1 MFIGFMFSI
10 TTRMPSLD
18 KPFNPILGET
28 LQGHY
33 SGDPFYLEQISHH
46 PPITV
51 FSTYGDGYKTDS
63 TIIPDAKFSFN
74 INKVELYDQGK
85 GHVYFDNTG
94 NNVTCK
100 SFGYN
105 ANGML
110 FGDKTVNFIGYNV
123 IYSVE
128 SELIAFIKLGLTKNG
143 KHDYV
148 TGSIYSVPAKIVE

>member
-1 MFIGFMFSI
+1 
-10 TTRMPSLD
+10 
-18 KPFNPILGET
+18 
-28 LQGHY
+28 
-33 SGDPFYLEQISHH
+33 
-46 PPITV
+46 
-51 FSTYGDGYKTDS
+51 
-63 TIIPDAKFSFN
+63 
-74 INKVELYDQGK
+74 
-85 GHVYFDNTG
+85 VYFDNTG